1 VTYETRFLLWRAES
15 APVMVR
21 ILALEDKVQDSGL
34 TPDERAELERME
46 AEWQRLLSEFLRDTG
61 GDRPC

>member
-1 VTYETRFLLWRAES
+1 VTYETRFLLWRVES

-21 ILALEDKVQDSGL
+21 ILALEGKVEDSGL
-34 TPDERAELERME
+34 TPGERVELEGLE

-61 GDRPC
+61 GDRP

>member
-1 VTYETRFLLWRAES
+1 
-15 APVMVR
+15 MVR